1 MSRDAGP
8 DSPIIISTTI
18 DPTLRAFSMYFCLV
32 KCGRIRETQK
42 QREEGEEQEEE
53 EKVAG
58 LRHYH
63 SAATSTTRLVF
74 STRNKEGTLARISI

>member
-1 MSRDAGP
+1 MSRDAAP

-18 DPTLRAFSMYFCLV
+18 DPALRAFSMYFCLV

-42 QREEGEEQEEE
+42 QGEEGEEE